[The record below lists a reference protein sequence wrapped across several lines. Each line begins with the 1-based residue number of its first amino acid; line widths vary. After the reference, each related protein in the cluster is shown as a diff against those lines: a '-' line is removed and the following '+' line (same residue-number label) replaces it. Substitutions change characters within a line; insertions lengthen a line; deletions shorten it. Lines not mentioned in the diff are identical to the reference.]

1 LILRTADAE
10 IRTQDYP
17 ERTFNVSLMSKR
29 NRRGFLQTSTGAL
42 AAALSP
48 IGAASGGGATADD
61 LAWEASRAK
70 VAPKSAADGGKKPL
84 RLGLIIG
91 IGRDPDAAIAK
102 VHDLGLPTCQ
112 VFVSEIEPELAA
124 RLRQAL
130 SKYQIEATSLV
141 VGGPGKEVW
150 DFYEGPLT
158 IGLVPRETRNARVA
172 HIKKASDFARQCGI
186 EAVQTHCGFIPEN
199 PNDTVYKETVAAMR
213 EVAGY
218 CKRNGQDFRYETGQE
233 TPITLVRAIQDVGLD
248 NQGVNFD
255 LANLILYGKANP
267 VDAIEVLGSYI
278 QGIHAKDGLW
288 PTNPRE
294 LGQEVPI
301 GKGKV
306 DFPRIVARLKE
317 LNYRGAVTIEREIS
331 GPQQV
336 EDVRAAK
343 AYLEKLI
350 V

>member
-1 LILRTADAE
+1 
-10 IRTQDYP
+10 
-17 ERTFNVSLMSKR
+17 MSKR
-29 NRRGFLQTSTGAL
+29 NRRAFLQTSTGVL
-42 AAALSP
+42 AAGLIP
-48 IGAASGGGATADD
+48 IGATLRQGVSQDYMESD
-61 LAWEASRAK
+61 L
-70 VAPKSAADGGKKPL
+70 SAAQVVPTISANEGRKPL

-91 IGRDPDAAIAK
+91 IGRDPAAAMAK

-112 VFVSEIEPELAA
+112 VFVSEIDAELAGH
-124 RLRQAL
+124 LRQAL
-130 SKYQIEATSLV
+130 NKYHIEATSLV

-158 IGLVPRETRNARVA
+158 IGLVPRETRDARIA
-172 HIKKASDFARQCGI
+172 HIKKASDFAKQCGI

-199 PNDTVYKETVAAMR
+199 PNDPVYKETITAIR

-218 CKRNGQDFRYETGQE
+218 CKRNGQNLRYETGQE
-233 TPITLVRAIQDVGLD
+233 TPITLIRTIQDVGLD

-267 VDAIEVLGSYI
+267 VDAIELLGPYV

-288 PTNPRE
+288 PTNPRQ
-294 LGQEVPI
+294 LGEEVPI

-306 DFPRIVARLKE
+306 DFPRIIARMKE

-343 AYLEKLI
+343 AYLEKVI
-350 V
+350 G